1 MKKITP
7 LIFLALL
14 SLGAYAQEDVVF
26 ESFEAKKYS
35 ENLKRFAGNNK
46 NTKKPIASFSFSN
59 MGYND
64 KSSMRISI
72 KPQPQSGP
80 IKLSV
85 KNFALSKNKTYRV
98 SFLIKSLTG
107 QGKISVS
114 LFNYIKKSP
123 SSKEHKYTYTAFSQK
138 TFKFEGDGTWQRK
151 AIHVEAKKK
160 NTKGETINLNKMSL
174 SLNLNN
180 LKRGIYLID
189 NIKVTEI
196 EPDEK

>member
-59 MGYND
+59 MGYDD

-72 KPQPQSGP
+72 KSRPQSGP
-80 IKLSV
+80 IKLIV

-107 QGKISVS
+107 QGKISVP

-123 SSKEHKYTYTAFSQK
+123 SSKEHKYTPFSQK
-138 TFKFEGDGTWQRK
+138 TLKFKGDGTWQRK
-151 AIHVEAKKK
+151 TIHVEAKKK
-160 NTKGETINLNKMSL
+160 NSLGETMNLNRMSL

-180 LKRGIYLID
+180 LKSGIYLID